1 DPAAEADMW
10 THVAT
15 ARERIDQ
22 HADALDAWKR
32 VQALCRRSGDVRGQ
46 LAALEGIARAI
57 RHIEGATDA
66 SVSAFAA
73 ALEFAATLGESG
85 RALACRNTLGLLEW
99 ARGRYADALGH
110 YEAALLLVRDQN
122 DPAQEGVVLNSLGVT
137 LSRLNRPEEARTVLE
152 ESLALNRET
161 GQRLLEAHALSGLGQ
176 VARALGR
183 FDRAVEYFHQ
193 SLELRRAETDRHGEA
208 WMWRPIA
215 QTPPPPGDSE
225 AALTA
230 AAEAVRVGDAS
241 GDAGVRA
248 ACAAPLPA
256 RLHH

>member
-161 GQRLLEAHALSGLGQ
+161 GQRLLEAHALAGLGH
-176 VARALGR
+176 VSRMRGR
-183 FDRAVEYFHQ
+183 LDDATRSFEQ
-193 SLELRRAETDRHGEA
+193 SLELRRAAGDSVGEA
-208 WMWRPIA
+208 WMWRRIA
-215 QTPPPPGDSE
+215 ETHAARGDTR
-225 AALTA
+225 AAQHAADTA
-230 AAEAVRVGDAS
+230 ARLASAAGDA
-241 GDAGVRA
+241 DLIA
-248 ACAAPLPA
+248 ACASPLP
-256 RLHH
+256 